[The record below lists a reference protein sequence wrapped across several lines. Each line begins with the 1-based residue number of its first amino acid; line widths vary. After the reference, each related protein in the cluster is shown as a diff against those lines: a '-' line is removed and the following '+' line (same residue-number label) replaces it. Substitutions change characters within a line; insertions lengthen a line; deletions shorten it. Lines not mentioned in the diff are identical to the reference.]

1 MHKLLST
8 AIAIA
13 VLSSP
18 AIGAPCGDGKG
29 KFVKCT
35 TVVKKTA
42 IRCKSANGK
51 FAKCGTA
58 GAKPVQVTTRGAWC
72 VH

>member
-1 MHKLLST
+1 MRKLISA

-18 AIGAPCGDGKG
+18 AIGAPCRDGKG

-35 TVVKKTA
+35 TVKKSA
-42 IRCKSANGK
+42 VRCRANGK
-51 FAKCGTA
+51 FAKCGSP
-58 GAKPVQVTTRGAWC
+58 GAKPV
-72 VH
+72 